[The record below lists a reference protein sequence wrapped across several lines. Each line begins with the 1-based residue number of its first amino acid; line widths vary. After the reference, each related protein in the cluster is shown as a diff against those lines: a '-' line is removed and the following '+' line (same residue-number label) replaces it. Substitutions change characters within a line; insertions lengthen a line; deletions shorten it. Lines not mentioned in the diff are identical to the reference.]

1 MNVENIACAS
11 SAAVEH
17 WDQIDWKRCERQVA
31 RLQARVVK
39 ASQMGRRSKVK
50 ALQRLFTCS
59 FSGKALAVARVTESK
74 GKRPSFSRCEAV
86 ASSVASHKMH
96 CIINEPAV
104 ALGMAI
110 GRPLRALKLS
120 ADETIA
126 VGQFCLLTQPAAF
139 SGRPRSVEFWT
150 VEGVPNQEI
159 GSRLNWSNPT
169 VGEWRQR
176 FVEHR
181 IAGLY
186 DELRPG
192 RPRSVSDEQVA
203 VLLRRTL
210 KQKPPVG
217 THWTVRM
224 AAETNRL
231 SKSSVHRV
239 FQLFALQPHRSK
251 SFKLSTD
258 PFFVEKVRDVVGL
271 YLNPPDHALV
281 LSVDEKSQIQA
292 LNRTQPVLP
301 MGLGFVEGVTHDYVR
316 NGTTPLFAGLDIA
329 SGTVL
334 TDCKPRHRHQEFLG
348 FLKRIDEAVPTELD
362 VHLIVD
368 NYATHKH
375 AKVRTW
381 LASRPHF
388 HLHFTP
394 TYSSWL
400 NQVER

>member
-1 MNVENIACAS
+1 
-11 SAAVEH
+11 
-17 WDQIDWKRCERQVA
+17 
-31 RLQARVVK
+31 
-39 ASQMGRRSKVK
+39 
-50 ALQRLFTCS
+50 
-59 FSGKALAVARVTESK
+59 
-74 GKRPSFSRCEAV
+74 
-86 ASSVASHKMH
+86 
-96 CIINEPAV
+96 
-104 ALGMAI
+104 MAI
-110 GRPLRALKLS
+110 GRPLPALQLS
-120 ADETIA
+120 AAERQQLNNFA
-126 VGQFCLLTQPAAF
+126 VSRSLPHSLVSRARLVLWAAD
-139 SGRPRSVEFWT
+139 
-150 VEGVPNQEI
+150 GVPNQEI
-159 GSRLNWSNPT
+159 GTRLSWSKPT
-169 VGEWRQR
+169 VGKWRQR

-203 VLLRRTL
+203 LLLRRTL
-210 KQKPPVG
+210 KQKPPAG
-217 THWTVRM
+217 THWTVRL
-224 AAETNRL
+224 AAESNGL

-239 FQLFALQPHRSK
+239 FQLFAVQPHRSK

-301 MGLGFVEGVTHDYVR
+301 MGLGYVEGVTHDYVR
-316 NGTTPLFAGLDIA
+316 NGTTTLFAALDIA
-329 SGTVL
+329 SGIVL
-334 TDCKPRHRHQEFLG
+334 TECKPRHRHQEFLS
-348 FLKRIDEAVPTELD
+348 FLKRIDGAVPAELD

-381 LASRPHF
+381 LASRPRF

-400 NQVER
+400 NQVERWFGLITQQAIRRGSFKSVKELIARINQFVQHYNSKSKPFAWTATADSIFQKISRLCKSISGTQH